1 MHKVDAVASTWG
13 LLVNGGDTAFVAPDV
28 GDAVWRK
35 YITEALAAGKFQAR
49 PDPLIIKGEL
59 EEVQGGIN
67 LLRDGVLAQ
76 KIVIEISK
84 E

>member
-1 MHKVDAVASTWG
+1 MLFTNIWL
-13 LLVNGGDTAFVAPDV
+13 LLVNGGDPAFVALEV

-35 YITEALAAGKFQAR
+35 YIPEALAAGKFQAK
-49 PDPLIIKGEL
+49 PDPLKGGL
-59 EEVQGGIN
+59 EKVQEGIN
-67 LLRDGVLAQ
+67 LLRDGVSAK

>member
-1 MHKVDAVASTWG
+1 
-13 LLVNGGDTAFVAPDV
+13 VNGGDPAFVALEV

-35 YITEALAAGKFQAR
+35 YIPEALAAGKFQAK
-49 PDPLIIKGEL
+49 PDPLIIEGGL
-59 EEVQGGIN
+59 EKVQEGIN
-67 LLRDGVLAQ
+67 LLRDGVSAK

>member
-1 MHKVDAVASTWG
+1 MLFTNIWL
-13 LLVNGGDTAFVAPDV
+13 LLVNGGDPAFVALEV

-35 YITEALAAGKFQAR
+35 YIPEALAAGKFQAK
-49 PDPLIIKGEL
+49 PDPLIIKGGL
-59 EEVQGGIN
+59 QKVQEGIN
-67 LLRDGVLAQ
+67 LLRDGVSAK